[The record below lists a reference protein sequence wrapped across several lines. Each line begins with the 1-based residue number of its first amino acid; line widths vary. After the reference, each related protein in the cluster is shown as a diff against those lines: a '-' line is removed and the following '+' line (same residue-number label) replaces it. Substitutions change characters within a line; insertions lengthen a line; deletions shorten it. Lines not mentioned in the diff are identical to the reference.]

1 MVAGTA
7 TIFVS
12 YSLIWGGYRMDIEK
26 IRDMVKNRTP
36 KPIDIKRRYSVLIP
50 IVENNNR
57 LEILFEL
64 RSKDL
69 VTQPGE
75 ISFPGGEVE
84 DDETFEEAA
93 IRETME
99 ELNIKEENISI
110 IGELDYLVS
119 YANITIH
126 CFLGTISGINVD
138 KIVPSPNE
146 VDHIFTVPLDFFF
159 NNEPDT
165 YYLDLKTVLND
176 EFPYNLIP
184 KGKDYN
190 WRNGK
195 HSVMF
200 YSYKDY
206 IIWGFTARMT
216 KNLIDII
223 KEPKIS

>member
-1 MVAGTA
+1 
-7 TIFVS
+7 
-12 YSLIWGGYRMDIEK
+12 MDIEK
-26 IRDMVKNRTP
+26 IREIITYRTP
-36 KPIDIKRRYSVLIP
+36 RPIYIKRNYSVLIP

-57 LEILFEL
+57 LEIIYEL
-64 RSKDL
+64 RSKNL
-69 VTQPGE
+69 NNQPGE

-84 DDETFEEAA
+84 DNETFKEAA
-93 IRETME
+93 IRETIE
-99 ELNIKEENISI
+99 ELNIKEENINI

-126 CFLGTISGINVD
+126 CFLGTISGLIVD
-138 KIVPSPNE
+138 NIVPNPYE
-146 VDHIFTVPLDFFF
+146 VDHIFTVPLEFFLE
-159 NNEPDT
+159 NEPDI

-184 KGKDYN
+184 KGRDYN
-190 WRNGK
+190 WRSGK

-200 YSYKDY
+200 YHYKDY

-223 KEPKIS
+223 KGPKFIRS

>member
-1 MVAGTA
+1 
-7 TIFVS
+7 
-12 YSLIWGGYRMDIEK
+12 MDIEE
-26 IRDMVKNRTP
+26 IREIIRNRTP
-36 KPIDIKRRYSVLIP
+36 RPIDIKRNYSVLIP

-57 LEILFEL
+57 LEIIYEL
-64 RSKDL
+64 RSKNL
-69 VTQPGE
+69 NNQPGE

-84 DDETFEEAA
+84 DNETFKEAA
-93 IRETME
+93 IRETIE
-99 ELNIKEENISI
+99 ELNIKEENINI

-126 CFLGTISGINVD
+126 CFLGTISGLIVD
-138 KIVPSPNE
+138 NIVPNPHE
-146 VDHIFTVPLDFFF
+146 VDHIFTVPLDFFLE
-159 NNEPDT
+159 NEPDI

-184 KGKDYN
+184 KGRDYN
-190 WRNGK
+190 WRSGK

-200 YSYKDY
+200 YHYKDY

-223 KEPKIS
+223 KGPKFIRS